1 MNHFYK
7 VFYPVIFRLLLSLLL
22 LLKQSLKKKKYR
34 YMLSNFYFILC
45 VIL

>member
-22 LLKQSLKKKKYR
+22 LLKQSLKKKNIDICYR
-34 YMLSNFYFILC
+34 ISILFC
-45 VIL
+45 V